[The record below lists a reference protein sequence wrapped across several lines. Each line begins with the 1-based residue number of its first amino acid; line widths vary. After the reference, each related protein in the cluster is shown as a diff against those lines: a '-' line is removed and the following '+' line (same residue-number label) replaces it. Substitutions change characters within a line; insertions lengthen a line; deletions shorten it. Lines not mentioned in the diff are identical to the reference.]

1 MPDNSEA
8 LCSAL
13 SAGPA
18 ALDDPAFAALSSNAD
33 GTSSTGSAGNGPAKE
48 DLCTEQLYS
57 LSS

>member
-13 SAGPA
+13 SASPA
-18 ALDDPAFAALSSNAD
+18 ALDDPAFAALSPNAD
-33 GTSSTGSAGNGPAKE
+33 DTSSTGSAGYGSAKE
-48 DLCTEQLYS
+48 DLCTKLCS